1 MAVKS
6 KMDDRTI
13 DSSQFKLE
21 HMEQVFRE
29 KEKEAEQNGL
39 LESETVKCTV
49 TAPALKAA
57 MMAEAMNGDDSGLAI
72 SNKKLATKAEK
83 QFQSEHSAMGA
94 YASLLQFYQHTT
106 SRGLVL
112 TLYASSNLWL

>member
-1 MAVKS
+1 
-6 KMDDRTI
+6 MDDRTI

-39 LESETVKCTV
+39 ESETETVKCTV
-49 TAPALKAA
+49 TAPTLKAA

-72 SNKKLATKAEK
+72 SNKKLATKTEK

-94 YASLLQFYQHTT
+94 YASLLQFYQHTS